1 MQQALS
7 LHDSLS
13 VPPAVLFR
21 YVEGETVI
29 LNSDT
34 GTYFGL
40 DAVGTRLWQLIVE
53 HGSLRQVYDAALQEY
68 AVEPVELENDLLAL
82 AQQLQERGLT
92 QVEPMPPARATP

>member
-7 LHDSLS
+7 LQDSLV
-13 VPPAVLFR
+13 VPPDVLFR
-21 YVEGETVI
+21 YVEDETVL

-68 AVEPVELENDLLAL
+68 AVEPIELEHDLLAL
-82 AQQLQERGLT
+82 AQQLRDRGLT
-92 QVEPMPPARATP
+92 QVERMPPATATQ